1 MLNHVY
7 AVILAGGRGERFWPL
22 STVRQPKQLMPLVG
36 NRPMIAGAVEHIRP
50 LVPPERIFIITHA
63 DLVKAARRALPGFPH
78 RNIIGEP
85 VGRDTAAAVTLG
97 AAIIKARDP
106 RAIFCVLTADHII
119 GDLAVFRRTLMKSF
133 RTVAASNCLL
143 TIGIQPA
150 FPSTAFGYI
159 EAGSRLSR
167 PGSVEIVNVRRFVE
181 KPSQAKAARYLKT
194 GRFFWNSGMFIW
206 SLDAFEDALA
216 RFQPPLKNLMNRI
229 VPVVNTSRFA
239 SVLKAEY
246 ARLKKISIDYAIMEK
261 ADNIVMAKGTFA
273 WDDVGS
279 WSALENHFDKDD
291 RQNVAIGRVET
302 LDASGNIVVSRDGL
316 VAVLGVD
323 DLVIVRTGH
332 ATLVC
337 PKHRA
342 QDVKKMVELLKQKKH
357 HDAL

>member
-1 MLNHVY
+1 MLNHAY

-22 STVRQPKQLMPLVG
+22 STARQPKQLLSLVG
-36 NRPMIAGAVEHIRP
+36 KRTLIAAAVNHLKGLIP
-50 LVPPERIFIITHA
+50 ANRIFIITHA
-63 DLVKAARRALPGFPH
+63 DLVLPARRALPGFPH

-85 VGRDTAAAVTLG
+85 FGRDTAAAITLG

-119 GDLAVFRRTLMKSF
+119 GDVAIFRRTLIKAF
-133 RTVAASNCLL
+133 RTVTTSNCLL
-143 TIGIQPA
+143 TIGIQPT

-159 EAGSRLSR
+159 EVGPRLSR

-181 KPSQAKAARYLKT
+181 KPNRAKAARYLKT
-194 GRFFWNSGMFIW
+194 GRFFWNSGMFVW

-216 RFQPPLKNLMNRI
+216 RFQPPLKKLMNRV
-229 VPVVNTSRFA
+229 VPVVNTPRFA
-239 SVLKAEY
+239 SVLRAEY
-246 ARLKKISIDYAIMEK
+246 PRLKKISVDYAIMEK
-261 ADNIVMAKGTFA
+261 ADNIVMARGTFA

-291 RQNVAIGRVET
+291 QHNVIIGRAVS
-302 LDASGNIVVSRDGL
+302 LDASGNIVVSREGL
-316 VAVLGVD
+316 VALIGVD
-323 DLVIVRTGH
+323 NLVVVRTDH

-342 QDVKKMVELLKQKKH
+342 QDVKRIVELLKRKRH
-357 HDAL
+357 HDTL